1 MKSAKE
7 RQVYYY
13 NLQAQELTPLKIS
26 VQVLVPD
33 LSLSSTCLPRNGQHV
48 QTVSTL
54 LEHPQERPT
63 GEINVGCSHG
73 EKKKMRALGYYSAK
87 VHIKTIRKEQPQ
99 ACAR

>member
-33 LSLSSTCLPRNGQHV
+33 LSLSSTCLPRNGQH
-48 QTVSTL
+48 
-54 LEHPQERPT
+54 EHPQERPT